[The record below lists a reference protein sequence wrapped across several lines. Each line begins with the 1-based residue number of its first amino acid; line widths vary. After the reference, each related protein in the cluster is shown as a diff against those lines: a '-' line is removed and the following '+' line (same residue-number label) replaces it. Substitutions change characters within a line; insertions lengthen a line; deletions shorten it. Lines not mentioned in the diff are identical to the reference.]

1 MPFWG
6 GEVKTGV
13 ATHVHALLEMP
24 AHINDDL
31 EGKTQIKMNALA
43 KKAFR
48 SSEKK
53 NIINTARINRIRSFI
68 KKVDGAIKVGD
79 EVKAREA
86 FKNLEPEIMRGV
98 TKKVLKLNTASRK
111 LTRLASAIRKI
122 KK

>member
-1 MPFWG
+1 MANT
-6 GEVKTGV
+6 KS
-13 ATHVHALLEMP
+13 
-24 AHINDDL
+24 
-31 EGKTQIKMNALA
+31 A

-53 NIINTARINRIRSFI
+53 NIVNTARINRIRSFI

-111 LTRLASAIRKI
+111 LSRLSTAIRKI